1 MALKLSFTLPAL
13 DLKSF
18 EKRILRKYA
27 DEIKDELRQA
37 TPGRAKALWIDE
49 EVPQGMLISNKSNYL
64 PFIIRGT
71 GLYGPYHTM
80 IVPKKAKA
88 LSWVNDAGERVFV
101 VKSRGM
107 QPNPFVS
114 SAVEKGIRRVHANI

>member
-1 MALKLSFTLPAL
+1 MALKLSFKLPAH

-18 EKRILRKYA
+18 EKRILKKYA

-64 PFIIRGT
+64 PFIIKGT
-71 GLYGPYHTM
+71 GLYGPHHTM

-88 LSWVNDAGERVFV
+88 LSWVNDAGERVFG

-114 SAVEKGIRRVHANI
+114 SAVEKGIRRVHANL

>member
-1 MALKLSFTLPAL
+1 MALKLSFKLPAL

-18 EKRILRKYA
+18 EKRILKKYA

-64 PFIIRGT
+64 PFIIKGT

-114 SAVEKGIRRVHANI
+114 SAVERGIRRVHANI